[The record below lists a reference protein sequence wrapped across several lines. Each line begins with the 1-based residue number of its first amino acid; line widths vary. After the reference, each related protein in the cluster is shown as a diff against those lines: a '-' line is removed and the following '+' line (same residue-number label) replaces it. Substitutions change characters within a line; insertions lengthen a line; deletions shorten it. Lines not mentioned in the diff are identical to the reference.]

1 MTKQE
6 LWHQPTY
13 ISMNNRRR
21 HRPSRPPQPSPDDRR
36 KPSSNS
42 KNNAMKTETEMV
54 YPLDKN
60 AAISAVED
68 SRSPRPGGFRRQGNG
83 VAIASWSAPV
93 LWRFAS
99 GILFNAST
107 FQPFNLET
115 ADSNARNGGQ

>member
-60 AAISAVED
+60 QAISAV
-68 SRSPRPGGFRRQGNG
+68 STLRS
-83 VAIASWSAPV
+83 ATA
-93 LWRFAS
+93 LHS
-99 GILFNAST
+99 GAKPKGPHLCSSVSIC
-107 FQPFNLET
+107 
-115 ADSNARNGGQ
+115 G

>member
-60 AAISAVED
+60 QAISAV
-68 SRSPRPGGFRRQGNG
+68 STLRSATALQRNG
-83 VAIASWSAPV
+83 VNGRAWGPIAPGPV
-93 LWRFAS
+93 P
-99 GILFNAST
+99 G
-107 FQPFNLET
+107 P
-115 ADSNARNGGQ
+115 